1 MTDRA
6 APSISQQGDGTLAV
20 SGYVTADNVVGLR
33 NQGEQR
39 LGAINSA
46 HGEVEINL
54 TGVENAHSIL
64 LSLLLCWQRA
74 AIARHQ
80 TLIYSGISERLLSL
94 STLSGLNQHLPGFD
108 RAPAVRPDSLPDV
121 PSEQRAQEH

>member
-6 APSISQQGDGTLAV
+6 APSIRQQGDGTLAV

-33 NQGEQR
+33 AQGEQR
-39 LGAINSA
+39 LGSVNSA
-46 HGEVEINL
+46 NGEVEINL

-94 STLSGLNQHLPGFD
+94 SALSGLNQHLPGFD
-108 RAPAVRPDSLPDV
+108 RAPVLLPDAPPDV
-121 PSEQRAQEH
+121 SSE